1 MFNKILIANRGEIA
15 QRIARTCQKLGI
27 AYVGLYSDEDKGS
40 EYLEHAVQRVHLDGS
55 AALDTYLNIQKIL
68 QVAIDTECD
77 AVHPGYG
84 FLSEN
89 AEFARAI
96 EDHNIT
102 LIGPTSEMIGL
113 MGNKSVAKD
122 IMARAGLPVL
132 PGSLQGTSNKE
143 QLISD
148 ARSIG
153 YPLIIKPVMGGGGKG
168 MTIVNE
174 SDALDQA
181 IDEAFRVAMTAFGD
195 SRLLLEKYLESPRH
209 IEVQIACDH
218 FGNAIHIFDRECSI
232 QRRHQK
238 IIEEAPVTHLSKHV
252 RDQYL
257 ISAVNAVKN
266 VGYSNVGT
274 VEFIVEQDQFYFM
287 EMNTRLQV
295 EHTVTEEITGI
306 DLVELQISI
315 ASNQPLA
322 LKQEDVCVHGHAIQA
337 RIYAEDPYQAFKPDP
352 GRVLNVQWPSQVRV
366 DHAFSLTGSIS
377 SYYDPMFGKIISYG
391 LNRNTARRDL
401 LAALAQTRILGVKSN
416 TDFLRFILSHQDFV
430 RNDISTDLTDRC
442 LTSAF
447 LDSKAGDMLDRSAVA
462 VASYIQLNNSLKHI
476 TQTPWV
482 TNSGAALPRQ
492 LGEIHA
498 GKLHFE
504 VENTSYQ
511 PCVISV
517 CVNQS
522 VISVEQE
529 EFSVRYSPELLRNDD
544 LLTGTVGS
552 IAWQAMIEEGR
563 YLIQI
568 EGTFFIVTPVSNQFG
583 SQTCQTNTAKSD
595 ISGVI
600 VTVFVENEQHIE
612 FGQPLIIIE
621 AMKMETTIFA
631 QKSGIVSHLN
641 AVTGD
646 IVNKGDI
653 LLEISDIPSE
663 SNV

>member
-15 QRIARTCQKLGI
+15 QRIARTCQELGI

-40 EYLEHAVQRVHLDGS
+40 EYLEHAVQCVHLEGS
-55 AALDTYLNIQKIL
+55 AALDTYLNIQKIV
-68 QVAIDTECD
+68 QAAIDTECD

-96 EDHNIT
+96 EDQNIT

-113 MGNKSVAKD
+113 MGNKSIAKD

-132 PGSLQGTSNKE
+132 PGSLQGTSDKA

-168 MTIVNE
+168 MTIVHE
-174 SDALDQA
+174 SGALDQA
-181 IDEAFRVAMTAFGD
+181 IDEALRVAMTAFGD
-195 SRLLLEKYLESPRH
+195 NRLLLEKYVESPRH
-209 IEVQIACDH
+209 IEVQVACDH

-238 IIEEAPVTHLSKHV
+238 IIEEAPVTHLSEHV
-252 RDQYL
+252 RNQYL
-257 ISAVNAVKN
+257 NAAVNAVKN
-266 VGYSNVGT
+266 AGYSNVGT
-274 VEFIVEQDQFYFM
+274 VEFIVDQDQFYFM

-315 ASNQPLA
+315 AANQPLA

-337 RIYAEDPYQAFKPDP
+337 RIYAEDPYQDFKPDP
-352 GRVLNVQWPSQVRV
+352 GRVFNVQWPGQVRV
-366 DHAFSLTGSIS
+366 DHAFSQTGTIS

-391 LNRNTARRDL
+391 ANRNAARRKL
-401 LAALAQTRILGVKSN
+401 LAALAHTSILGVKSN
-416 TDFLRFILSHQDFV
+416 TDFLRFILSHPDFV
-430 RNDISTDLTDRC
+430 KNDISTDLTDRC
-442 LTSAF
+442 FTSAF
-447 LDSKAGDMLDRSAVA
+447 LDSQADGMLVRSSVA
-462 VASYIQLNNSLKHI
+462 VASCLQLSNSLKHI

-482 TNSGAALPRQ
+482 ASAGAALPRQ
-492 LGEIHA
+492 LGETHV
-498 GKLHFE
+498 GKLHFD
-504 VENTSYQ
+504 VENTPYQ
-511 PCVISV
+511 PCVISASA
-517 CVNQS
+517 NKS
-522 VISVEQE
+522 VFTVEEE
-529 EFSVRYSPELLRNDD
+529 EFSVRCSHEHSRNEHLLA
-544 LLTGTVGS
+544 GTVGS
-552 IAWQAMIEEGR
+552 IAWQAMIEAGR

-568 EGTFFIVTPVSNQFG
+568 EGAFFTVIPASNQFG
-583 SQTCQTNTAKSD
+583 SQSSQTDTAKSD

-600 VTVFVENEQHIE
+600 VAVLVENEQHVE

-631 QKSGIVSHLN
+631 QKSGTVSHLN
-641 AVTGD
+641 ALTGD
-646 IVNKGDI
+646 IVNKGDT
-653 LLEISDIPSE
+653 LLKINDIPSE
-663 SNV
+663 SKA